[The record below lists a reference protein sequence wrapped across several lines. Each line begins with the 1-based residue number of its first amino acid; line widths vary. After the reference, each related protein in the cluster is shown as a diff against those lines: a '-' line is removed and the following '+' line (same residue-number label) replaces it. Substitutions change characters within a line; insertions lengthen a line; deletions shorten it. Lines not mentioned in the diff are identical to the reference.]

1 MALNMA
7 LNKSIGYGTSSR
19 ESHLMFNGDER
30 QYEQW
35 ETRFLGYLKIKKLKD
50 VVAPLPGQ
58 AAVTDPSLNEQVYA
72 ELCQFLDSTSMQ
84 LIMRDAKDDGKEAL
98 KILREHYAGSSKPR
112 IITMWRQLSR
122 LTKGPNETVTEYVLK
137 AEQLAAAL
145 KAAGENVSDS
155 LLIAMVLDGLPREFM
170 AFVTVVTQTETV
182 LTFQKFKQQ
191 LRSFEE
197 TMSAQSSRNQ
207 AGDDNVMSV

>member
-58 AAVTDPSLNEQVYA
+58 AAVDDPSLNE
-72 ELCQFLDSTSMQ
+72 
-84 LIMRDAKDDGKEAL
+84 
-98 KILREHYAGSSKPR
+98 
-112 IITMWRQLSR
+112 
-122 LTKGPNETVTEYVLK
+122 
-137 AEQLAAAL
+137 
-145 KAAGENVSDS
+145 
-155 LLIAMVLDGLPREFM
+155 
-170 AFVTVVTQTETV
+170 
-182 LTFQKFKQQ
+182 
-191 LRSFEE
+191 
-197 TMSAQSSRNQ
+197 
-207 AGDDNVMSV
+207 